1 VHLQQAPEARLARV
15 KVPHSIDHSFIVHRV
30 VDRATPGALMTNYAV
45 RPQVR
50 PASLV
55 LLIAVLAMHSV
66 DRQFIGVL
74 AASGCWPSRSSQ

>member
-30 VDRATPGALMTNYAV
+30 VDRANYAV

-50 PASLV
+50 PATLV